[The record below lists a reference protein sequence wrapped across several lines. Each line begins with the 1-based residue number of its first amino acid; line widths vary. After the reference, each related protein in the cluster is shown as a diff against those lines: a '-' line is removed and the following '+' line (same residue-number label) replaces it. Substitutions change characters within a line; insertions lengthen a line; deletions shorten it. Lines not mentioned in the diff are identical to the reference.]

1 MAMAWLPCCTTREK
15 SKPAAPAAGIREPL
29 WPLSPMKQDA
39 PPLVVT
45 AVEPLKLK
53 EQPPTAPPSERSS
66 NETEEA
72 LSVEASP
79 VLKDSAP
86 APISEEPQETAAEP
100 KKPKKKKVQNEDLVA
115 DAMAARALAK
125 KNKAKKAKNSS

>member
-1 MAMAWLPCCTTREK
+1 MSISSICTMK
-15 SKPAAPAAGIREPL
+15 AIA
-29 WPLSPMKQDA
+29 SPFKMVFCA
-39 PPLVVT
+39 FR
-45 AVEPLKLK
+45 
-53 EQPPTAPPSERSS
+53 SSCSS